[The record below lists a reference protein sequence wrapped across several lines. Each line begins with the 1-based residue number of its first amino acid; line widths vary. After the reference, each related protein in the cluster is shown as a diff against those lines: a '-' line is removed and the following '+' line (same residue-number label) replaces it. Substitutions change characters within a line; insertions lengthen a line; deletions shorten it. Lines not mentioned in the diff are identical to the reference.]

1 MKEFEHLMSVW
12 QAQPANDKLSVDEV
26 LKQVKKGINTI
37 AGKLYWGIAA
47 MIAMAVYAFA
57 VMFFFTFKNWE
68 TYAGIGV
75 ILVTILLYLSMIV
88 RHYRILHKRDHT
100 LNPTEYLHSIKEY
113 QKQRAVLAGWFY
125 YVYVVL
131 ISFGLAL
138 YLVEIL
144 EHVSMVKKV
153 ILYSFTIFWM
163 LFLTFYLKRRIFQS
177 EEEKLNLLIDRLERL
192 ENQFE

>member
-12 QAQPANDKLSVDEV
+12 QAQPVNDKLSVDEV
-26 LKQVKKGINTI
+26 LKQVKKGINGI
-37 AGKLYWGIAA
+37 ASKLYWGIAA
-47 MIAMAVYAFA
+47 MIAIAVYAFA

-68 TYAGIGV
+68 TYAGIIV
-75 ILVTILLYLSMIV
+75 IIATILLYLSLSV

-100 LNPTEYLHSIKEY
+100 LNPTEYLQSIKEY

-125 YVYVVL
+125 YIYVTL
-131 ISFGLAL
+131 ISLGLAL

-144 EHVSMVKKV
+144 EHASVLKKV
-153 ILYSFTIFWM
+153 ILYSFTIFWI
-163 LFLTFYLKRRIFQS
+163 LFLTLYLKRRIFQS